1 MSVRGMVSDV
11 PGALPKVPQNLPEDL
26 KETWEKISAFVSD
39 RMKET
44 SDEAQHMLEKAMGEH
59 AIKDIRDPKVV
70 GLALALSSSAFIGA
84 SFVLTR
90 MALQR
95 ASLKPGVSARAGGF
109 SYVREPLWWLAM
121 STMLLGELANF
132 SAYAYAPA
140 VLVTPL
146 GAISIITTALLADCI
161 LGERLHACGMA
172 GCFFCILGSMVLVS
186 ASPQEQMLTSVEE
199 IWAMATQPAFI
210 AYVTCALLIVAV
222 LVCWGAPIYGESQVL
237 VYVCICSLM
246 GSLSVVSCKAL
257 GVALKLTFRGSNQ
270 LVKPET
276 YAFAASVAV
285 CVAAQLN
292 YLNKALD
299 TFNTAMVS
307 SIYYVI
313 FTVCT
318 ITASTIMYKDWKN
331 QTVSSIWYQA
341 LGFSVIVFGV
351 YALNVTKEAE
361 PGCRN
366 GLRALFGVGDSW
378 RRPQHEL
385 GERSRLLAGED
396 IADANHRRNAEACE
410 GEDDEEAQP
419 IIAGAPD
426 RRGVADSR
434 RRSQPNY

>member
-1 MSVRGMVSDV
+1 
-11 PGALPKVPQNLPEDL
+11 
-26 KETWEKISAFVSD
+26 
-39 RMKET
+39 MK
-44 SDEAQHMLEKAMGEH
+44 
-59 AIKDIRDPKVV
+59 
-70 GLALALSSSAFIGA
+70 
-84 SFVLTR
+84 
-90 MALQR
+90 
-95 ASLKPGVSARAGGF
+95 
-109 SYVREPLWWLAM
+109 EPLWWLAM
-121 STMLLGELANF
+121 GTMLFGELANF

-172 GCFFCILGSMVLVS
+172 GCFCCIIGSMVLVS

-199 IWAMATQPAFI
+199 IWAMATQPTFVV
-210 AYVTCALLIVAV
+210 YVIMALL
-222 LVCWGAPIYGESQVL
+222 LVCILMGIAPMYGESQVL

-270 LVKPET
+270 LMKPET

-307 SIYYVI
+307 SIYYVL

-331 QTVSSIWYQA
+331 QTVSSIWNQA
-341 LGFSVIVFGV
+341 LGFVIIVFGV
-351 YALNVTKEAE
+351 YALNVTKESE
-361 PGCRN
+361 PGCRS
-366 GLRALFGVGDSW
+366 GLRTIFGIGDGW

-385 GERSRLLAGED
+385 GERSRLLASEETVDSDVRHNGCGDVGSCNRDDLERCF
-396 IADANHRRNAEACE
+396 AGGLAE
-410 GEDDEEAQP
+410 
-419 IIAGAPD
+419 
-426 RRGVADSR
+426 RRGCGDNR
-434 RRSQPNY
+434 RRTQQIQHGVGPKAANTT

>member
-1 MSVRGMVSDV
+1 LG
-11 PGALPKVPQNLPEDL
+11 
-26 KETWEKISAFVSD
+26 
-39 RMKET
+39 
-44 SDEAQHMLEKAMGEH
+44 
-59 AIKDIRDPKVV
+59 
-70 GLALALSSSAFIGA
+70 LALSSSAFIGA

-109 SYVREPLWWLAM
+109 SYMREPMWWLAM

-161 LGERLHACGMA
+161 LGERLHVCGVA
-172 GCFFCILGSMVLVS
+172 GCFCCIVGSMVLVS
-186 ASPQEQMLTSVEE
+186 ASPQEQMLTSVED
-199 IWAMATQPAFI
+199 IWGMATQPTFV
-210 AYVTCALLIVAV
+210 AYVLVALL
-222 LVCWGAPIYGESQVL
+222 LVGILMWMAPTYGESQVL

-257 GVALKLTFRGSNQ
+257 GVAIKLSLRGANQ
-270 LVKPET
+270 LLKPET
-276 YAFAASVAV
+276 YAFAASVTI

-307 SIYYVI
+307 SIYYVL

-331 QTVSSIWYQA
+331 QTV
-341 LGFSVIVFGV
+341 
-351 YALNVTKEAE
+351 
-361 PGCRN
+361 
-366 GLRALFGVGDSW
+366 
-378 RRPQHEL
+378 
-385 GERSRLLAGED
+385 
-396 IADANHRRNAEACE
+396 
-410 GEDDEEAQP
+410 
-419 IIAGAPD
+419 
-426 RRGVADSR
+426 
-434 RRSQPNY
+434 

>member
-1 MSVRGMVSDV
+1 
-11 PGALPKVPQNLPEDL
+11 
-26 KETWEKISAFVSD
+26 
-39 RMKET
+39 MKET
-44 SDEAQHMLEKAMGEH
+44 TDDAQHMLEKAMGEH
-59 AIKDIRDPKVV
+59 AIKDIRDPKVI
-70 GLALALSSSAFIGA
+70 GLGLALSSSAFIGA

-95 ASLKPGVSARAGGF
+95 ASLKPGISARAGGF
-109 SYVREPLWWLAM
+109 SYMKEPMWWLAM
-121 STMLLGELANF
+121 GTMLFGELANF

-172 GCFFCILGSMVLVS
+172 GCFCCIIGSMVLVS

-199 IWAMATQPAFI
+199 IWAMATQPTFVV
-210 AYVTCALLIVAV
+210 YVIMALL
-222 LVCWGAPIYGESQVL
+222 LVCILMGIAPMYGESQVL

-270 LVKPET
+270 LMKPET

-307 SIYYVI
+307 SIYYVL

-331 QTVSSIWYQA
+331 QTVSSIWNQA
-341 LGFSVIVFGV
+341 LGFVIIVFGV
-351 YALNVTKEAE
+351 YALNVTKESE
-361 PGCRN
+361 PGCRF
-366 GLRALFGVGDSW
+366 ALF
-378 RRPQHEL
+378 
-385 GERSRLLAGED
+385 
-396 IADANHRRNAEACE
+396 C
-410 GEDDEEAQP
+410 
-419 IIAGAPD
+419 
-426 RRGVADSR
+426 
-434 RRSQPNY
+434 